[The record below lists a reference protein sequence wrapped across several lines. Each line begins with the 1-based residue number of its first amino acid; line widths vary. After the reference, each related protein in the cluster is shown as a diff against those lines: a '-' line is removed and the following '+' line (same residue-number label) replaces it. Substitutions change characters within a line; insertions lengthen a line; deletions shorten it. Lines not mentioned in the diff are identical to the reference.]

1 MFVAFPPG
9 QHLGADENRS
19 PASHTSRSNTN
30 SFEADRTTRGSS
42 LYGEEVRLLSRSNN
56 SSPTGDSEK
65 SQSRFSTKVVL
76 SSPKSKRTPVFV
88 TPKNSIK
95 SRSASPARS
104 ERRPR
109 PQFFEGHDDEPL
121 EDEAMVLPNVPQSP
135 LKRFF
140 GEGSFLGKST
150 STRDRSRTHSRSS
163 SIRTLGDELK
173 NRIKDLVSN
182 PSHFPSVAPGGRTCD

>member
-1 MFVAFPPG
+1 MFVAPPR
-9 QHLGADENRS
+9 QRVKSDQNRS

-56 SSPTGDSEK
+56 SSPTRDSGK
-65 SQSRFSTKVVL
+65 SQSRFSAKVDL
-76 SSPKSKRTPVFV
+76 GSPKSKRTPVFV
-88 TPKNSIK
+88 TPTNSIK

-104 ERRPR
+104 ERQPR
-109 PQFFEGHDDEPL
+109 PHFFEGHDEDPL
-121 EDEAMVLPNVPQSP
+121 EDEAMVPSVPQSP
-135 LKRFF
+135 LRRFF
-140 GEGSFLGKST
+140 GEGGLLAKSA

-182 PSHFPSVAPGGRTCD
+182 SPRRRHHQKADMADLTL